1 MIWKTFEKKNLII
14 TFNIFHIKEKKICSA
29 YISKTNRN
37 CEKQIILLMIPNE
50 GKEGR
55 HYLAVKILSTLL
67 RGITSKHH
75 GIFYCLNCLHFFR
88 AESKLKS

>member
-1 MIWKTFEKKNLII
+1 
-14 TFNIFHIKEKKICSA
+14 
-29 YISKTNRN
+29 
-37 CEKQIILLMIPNE
+37 MIPNE